1 MSGQG
6 AVGNEIEDEEDEEEE
21 AEGVES
27 DSDWLERV
35 KKKQL
40 VGIVNNTTRD
50 ITFWRERMMTR
61 REKVLKRKTPMSMRI
76 FASGLASK
84 LQNSQELGSPSKSWR
99 RPAKCK
105 VDNKTCG
112 IVQIEIAFSVGLK
125 SLTSWEIRNFLI

>member
-1 MSGQG
+1 MLGQG
-6 AVGNEIEDEEDEEEE
+6 AVGNNIEDEEEEEEE

-61 REKVLKRKTPMSMRI
+61 REKVLKE
-76 FASGLASK
+76 K
-84 LQNSQELGSPSKSWR
+84 LRYQ
-99 RPAKCK
+99 
-105 VDNKTCG
+105 
-112 IVQIEIAFSVGLK
+112 
-125 SLTSWEIRNFLI
+125 

>member
-1 MSGQG
+1 MPGQG
-6 AVGNEIEDEEDEEEE
+6 AVGKDNEDEEEEEEE

-61 REKVLKRKTPMSMRI
+61 REKVYKEK
-76 FASGLASK
+76 
-84 LQNSQELGSPSKSWR
+84 E
-99 RPAKCK
+99 
-105 VDNKTCG
+105 
-112 IVQIEIAFSVGLK
+112 
-125 SLTSWEIRNFLI
+125 SLTAGGILYGCASCCRDTCDV